1 MLEATFFLTAT
12 LVIAVN
18 AMLAYSVAKPSRRI
32 WPPPAQQTWQYYVVW
47 LLTLLSF
54 GGFVAVGILDWNS
67 LNWPSWIR
75 WPLSVVL
82 IVLGNVL
89 AWVGVRQ
96 LSMKTTS
103 GDAGPLV
110 TDGLYRYSR
119 NPQYIGDILIIAGW
133 AILSASQWAIPL
145 CIGGIVAFVITPL
158 AEEPWLRD
166 IHGKPYVDFCRRT
179 PRFLGCKTFNSDVY

>member
-1 MLEATFFLTAT
+1 MLQATTFFTAL
-12 LVIAVN
+12 LVVAVN
-18 AMLAYSVAKPSRRI
+18 MMLLYSIAKPSRRI

-47 LLTLLSF
+47 LLTIFSF
-54 GGFVAVGILDWNS
+54 GGFIAVGILDWNS
-67 LNWPSWIR
+67 LDWPSSIR
-75 WPLSVVL
+75 WPVGAVL
-82 IVLGNVL
+82 IAVGNVL

-103 GDAGPLV
+103 GNAGPLV

-145 CIGGIVAFVITPL
+145 CLGGMVAFLITPF

-166 IHGKPYVDFCRRT
+166 LHGEPYIEFCRRT
-179 PRFLGCKTFNSDVY
+179 PRFIGPKSFSTA